1 MTGGSANWRLG
12 FTLSLTTAALWG
24 LLPIAL
30 KVVLE
35 GMDAYTIVWWRF
47 AVAAAGLALAAGG
60 NADIQILQR
69 V

>member
-1 MTGGSANWRLG
+1 MAGGSNHWRLG

-35 GMDAYTIVWWRF
+35 SMDAYTIVWWR
-47 AVAAAGLALAAGG
+47 LRSKL
-60 NADIQILQR
+60 
-69 V
+69 